1 METIKWGM
9 VGVGDVTEVKSGPA
23 FYKTPHSSLLAVTSR
38 TREKAADYASRHGVA
53 KVYQDLAELL
63 ADPDIDIVY
72 IATPPST
79 HKEYALQV
87 IQAGKP
93 VYVEKPMA
101 MSFAEAKEM
110 YDVAKQKEVSLF
122 VAFYRRALPY
132 FTQVKQGINEGK
144 IGKILSVSVRLI
156 RAPYLSD
163 LDPDTHTWRIK
174 KEIGGE
180 GYFVDMAP
188 HTLDI
193 LDYIIS
199 PIADVKGY
207 AANLAGNYE
216 VSDSVCASWQHNNG
230 VLGTGTWTFSSVKE
244 TEEDQIIITGTAGE
258 IRFSTFNFSPVTW
271 ITASGIQ
278 FFDFEKPKH
287 IQQPLI
293 ESIVQELR
301 GEGYCLSTGESALR
315 TTAVVEKILLTI

>member
-9 VGVGDVTEVKSGPA
+9 IGVGDVTEVKSGPA

-38 TREKAADYASRHGVA
+38 TREKAADYALRHGIP
-53 KVYQDLAELL
+53 KLYQDVAALL

-101 MSFAEAKEM
+101 MSLVEAKEM
-110 YDVAKQKEVSLF
+110 YDVAKQKEVPLF

-132 FTQVKQGINEGK
+132 FTQVKQWIDKGK
-144 IGKILSVSVRLI
+144 IGKILTVSVRLI

-193 LDYIIS
+193 LDYIIG
-199 PIADVKGY
+199 PIADIKGY
-207 AANLAGNYE
+207 ATNLAGNYD
-216 VSDSVCASWQHNNG
+216 VSDSVCASWQHDNG

-244 TEEDQIIITGTAGE
+244 AEEDQIIITGTTGE
-258 IRFSTFNFSPVTW
+258 IRFSTFDFSPVAW
-271 ITASGIQ
+271 ITSSGTQ

-287 IQQPLI
+287 IQQALI
-293 ESIVQELR
+293 ETIVQELR
-301 GEGYCLSTGESALR
+301 GEGYCPSTGESAIR
-315 TTAVVEKILLTI
+315 TTAVVEKVLTT

>member
-9 VGVGDVTEVKSGPA
+9 IGVGDVTEVKSGPA

-38 TREKAADYASRHGVA
+38 TREKAEDYARRHHVS
-53 KVYQDLAELL
+53 KVYNDVASLL

-101 MSFAEAKEM
+101 MSLREAKEM
-110 YDVAKQKEVSLF
+110 YDMAKQKGVALF

-132 FTQVKQGINEGK
+132 FTQVKQWIDDGK
-144 IGKILSVSVRLI
+144 IGTILTVTVRLI

-199 PIADVKGY
+199 PIADIKGY
-207 AANLAGNYE
+207 TVNLAGNYE
-216 VSDSVCASWQHNNG
+216 VSDSVCTSWQHDNG

-244 TEEDQIIITGTAGE
+244 AEQDEIVITGTAGE
-258 IRFSTFNFSPVTW
+258 IRFSTFDFSPVTW
-271 ITASGIQ
+271 ITPSGTQ

-287 IQQPLI
+287 IQQALI
-293 ESIVQELR
+293 ESIVGELR
-301 GEGYCLSTGESALR
+301 GEGRCPSTGESALR
-315 TTAVVEKILLTI
+315 TTAVVEKVFTI